1 MAEGFSADG
10 WASFQRVFDMGSTG
24 KECDLGRE
32 RNSHH
37 WSGSSSPIGSTG
49 SSKEERELA
58 KIEIRFRKTEL
69 VLELDV
75 IGNVIEEVVDLAG
88 TVPYPS
94 TGDDHSNDCCY
105 ADPFLQCS
113 CEQRHL
119 VPNEDVSN
127 HGLLRKSESL

>member
-1 MAEGFSADG
+1 MEARFASHMPRYCHRSHRSVVRKYEQSTSRAGMGIKSIAIDG
-10 WASFQRVFDMGSTG
+10 QS
-24 KECDLGRE
+24 
-32 RNSHH
+32 
-37 WSGSSSPIGSTG
+37 
-49 SSKEERELA
+49 
-58 KIEIRFRKTEL
+58 IETEL